1 MQSQRMV
8 SQSDRDDSISK
19 IFKPMA
25 KQKLEGLAEM
35 SDADLATELEGSE
48 ALYRKMKFEHAVK
61 GLANPMDL
69 RELRRNIA
77 RINTEVRRKWQCVLK
92 CVQDAVNSNDDGKES
107 EKNACWC
114 CNQQQ
119 NDEDHCRYG

>member
-1 MQSQRMV
+1 MV

-69 RELRRNIA
+69 RDLRRNIA
-77 RINTEVRRKWQCVLK
+77 RINTEVRKRQVVNLSAEEVAMRSKMRARRRKQ
-92 CVQDAVNSNDDGKES
+92 
-107 EKNACWC
+107 
-114 CNQQQ
+114 
-119 NDEDHCRYG
+119 